1 MFALLQFLVKSK
13 LYGDGLN
20 NEILNSNDDVKFCD
34 EILGKVSRSF
44 SAVIRQLPKGLCL
57 EILIFYLTL
66 RALDTV
72 EDDMEAFKGKESEKI
87 NHLNNFYRTAL
98 QTDGWSMDGVGLGDE
113 KVLLQQF
120 FRVVR
125 VFKSL
130 TPIS

>member
-1 MFALLQFLVKSK
+1 MLQFLIKSK

-20 NEILNSNDDVKFCD
+20 NEILKSNDDVKFCD
-34 EILGKVSRSF
+34 DILGKVSRSF

-87 NHLNNFYRTAL
+87 DHLNNFYRTAL

-113 KVLLQQF
+113 KSLLQ
-120 FRVVR
+120 
-125 VFKSL
+125 
-130 TPIS
+130 